1 MQYYT
6 IAILLTKQLKEI
18 LSRFSSGLPY
28 IKWNEPDFYH
38 IALRQLGR
46 LDEASAI
53 DIANALNTIE
63 YSSFFLNLKGLDCY
77 RHTPH
82 TLTLGVSL
90 DASTDID
97 RLKSLI
103 QRELK
108 ALHIPDQK
116 KSVLPHIPLAEISD
130 DHHSKLSLYL
140 MEHAGF
146 HYGPILIQS
155 FALIST
161 HRTDKT
167 AFYDCHAEFSL
178 QNGNEKVKV

>member
-1 MQYYT
+1 MQHYT
-6 IAILLTKQLKEI
+6 IAIQLPEKLKKI
-18 LSRFSSGLPY
+18 LSRFASGLPN
-28 IKWNEPDFYH
+28 IKWHEPAFYH
-38 IALRQLGR
+38 IALRQLGP
-46 LDEASAI
+46 LEDASAI
-53 DIANALNTIE
+53 DVAHALNAIE
-63 YSSFFLNLKGLDCY
+63 YPSFFLNLKGLDCY

-103 QRELK
+103 QHELK
-108 ALHIPDQK
+108 ALHILDQK
-116 KSVLPHIPLAEISD
+116 KSILPHIPLAEISD

-146 HYGPILIQS
+146 HYGPLLIQS

-161 HRTDKT
+161 HRTHKT
-167 AFYDCHAEFSL
+167 EYYDCHAEFSL